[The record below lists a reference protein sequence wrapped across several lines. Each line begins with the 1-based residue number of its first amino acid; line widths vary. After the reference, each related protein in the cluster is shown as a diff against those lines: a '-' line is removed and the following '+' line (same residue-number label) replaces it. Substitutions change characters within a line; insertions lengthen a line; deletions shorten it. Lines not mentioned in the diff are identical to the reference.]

1 MMNEQTMEMLTRLI
15 KIQNLEKKRVI
26 GSVVSQRRAE
36 EDGKRKTTEVNE
48 IVNQEDTS
56 KGRQLYNI
64 GDE

>member
-1 MMNEQTMEMLTRLI
+1 MNEQTIEMLTRLI
-15 KIQNLEKKRVI
+15 KIQNLEKRRVI
-26 GSVVSQRRAE
+26 GSIVSQRRAE
-36 EDGKRKTTEVNE
+36 EDDKRKTTEVNE